1 MAGCVDVDA
10 GWKERRTYGGATVNL
25 AHIQAGVPFY
35 SPGMAWGGLRAMFGN
50 TTMAHS
56 VRAHNEAAQLMGFP
70 IMPESLKRRLDP
82 VKFAERGID

>member
-1 MAGCVDVDA
+1 
-10 GWKERRTYGGATVNL
+10 
-25 AHIQAGVPFY
+25 
-35 SPGMAWGGLRAMFGN
+35 MFGN

-82 VKFAERGID
+82 VKFAERGIDSPAAQFPFLLFVGAWRHRHHFSAPLKPRLGFALTCAA

>member
-1 MAGCVDVDA
+1 
-10 GWKERRTYGGATVNL
+10 
-25 AHIQAGVPFY
+25 
-35 SPGMAWGGLRAMFGN
+35 
-50 TTMAHS
+50 MAHS

>member
-1 MAGCVDVDA
+1 MMIRSVV
-10 GWKERRTYGGATVNL
+10 VSML
-25 AHIQAGVPFY
+25 
-35 SPGMAWGGLRAMFGN
+35 SPYETADLWHEAAPGPCSEIRLWL
-50 TTMAHS
+50 